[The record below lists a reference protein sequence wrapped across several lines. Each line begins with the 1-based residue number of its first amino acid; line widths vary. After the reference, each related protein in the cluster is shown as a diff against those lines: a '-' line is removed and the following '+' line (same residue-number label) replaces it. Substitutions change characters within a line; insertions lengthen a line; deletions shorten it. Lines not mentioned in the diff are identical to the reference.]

1 MAELVTVARPYAEA
15 AFKLALEQNKGEG
28 LERWS
33 DMLGLVDAVVSDE
46 NVKSRIGDPN
56 VEERALESVILGAL
70 GERLDGQGRNLVQV
84 LIQNGRLDLISEIR
98 TVYEDLKREHLGVVE
113 AKIISAMPVEDEQV
127 RQLLASLERKYGRKV
142 NAQVEVDPELIG
154 GARIVVGDKVID
166 ATVRG
171 RLDAMAAALAH

>member
-15 AFKLALEQNKGEG
+15 AFKLALESRNLGHWSEM
-28 LERWS
+28 LE
-33 DMLGLVDAVVSDE
+33 LVEAVVGDDQVA
-46 NVKSRIGDPN
+46 NRIGDPN
-56 VEERALESVILGAL
+56 VDERALEGLILGAL

-84 LIQNGRLDLISEIR
+84 LIQNARLGLIAHIR
-98 TVYEDLKREHLGVVE
+98 ALYEDLRREHEGVLE
-113 AKIISAMPVEDEQV
+113 AKVISARPMADD
-127 RQLLASLERKYGRKV
+127 QLQPLVQALEKKYGRKV

-154 GARIVVGDKVID
+154 GVRIVVGDKVID